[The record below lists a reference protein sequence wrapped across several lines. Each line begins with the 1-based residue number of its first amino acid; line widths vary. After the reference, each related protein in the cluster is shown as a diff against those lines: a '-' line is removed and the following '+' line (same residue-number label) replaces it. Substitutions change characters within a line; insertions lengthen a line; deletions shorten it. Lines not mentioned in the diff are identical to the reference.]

1 LEGDPFGTAM
11 IYGPCVNDRQE
22 TLCEVNDLEQIMKE
36 MCSCS
41 QLQTGIEHEFYI
53 QFFWK
58 KNFSTK

>member
-1 LEGDPFGTAM
+1 MWML
-11 IYGPCVNDRQE
+11 YGPCVNDRQE
-22 TLCEVNDLEQIMKE
+22 TLCLCEVNDLEEIMKE

-41 QLQTGIEHEFYI
+41 QPQLQTGIEHEFYI